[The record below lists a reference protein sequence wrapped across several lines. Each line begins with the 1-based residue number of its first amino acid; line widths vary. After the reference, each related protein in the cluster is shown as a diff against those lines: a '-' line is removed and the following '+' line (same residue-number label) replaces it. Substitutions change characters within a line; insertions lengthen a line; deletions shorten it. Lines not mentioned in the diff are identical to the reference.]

1 METTIIICPDCRR
14 VIAVGA
20 SLPAICFIAVP
31 QMDLRIGATDLD
43 SHPMAHKRCIELP
56 VTASAD
62 LDGDALIASISS
74 AYADQIRQL
83 CDTVVGLSG

>member
-20 SLPAICFIAVP
+20 SLPAICFLAVP
-31 QMDLRIGATDLD
+31 QIDLRIGPTDLD
-43 SHPMAHKRCIELP
+43 SHPMTHKRCIELP

-62 LDGDALIASISS
+62 LDGDVLIASISS
-74 AYADQIRQL
+74 AYGDQIKEL
-83 CDTVVGLSG
+83 CNAVTGAPG